1 MNDIRIPW
9 FLERTLAMKSR
20 ARFGNMVWGFLVM
33 VFLLSSCS
41 STPPVAYYTL
51 NTLPEMQREIP
62 TAIMDDTIAI
72 GVGPVEFPKFLHRP
86 QIVTRKSQ
94 NQIEVSEFHRWAG
107 SFPGDFSRVLAKNI
121 SILLPTNRVAVY
133 PWGEHFSPT
142 YRIKLE
148 VEQFDG
154 QLGERVVLD
163 VTWMV
168 TDQEGTN
175 KLLVRKSLME
185 EPVADK
191 TYEALVV
198 AESNALATL
207 SRTIVEEIRR
217 LGTP

>member
-1 MNDIRIPW
+1 
-9 FLERTLAMKSR
+9 MKNR
-20 ARFGNMVWGFLVM
+20 ARFGNMGWA
-33 VFLLSSCS
+33 FLLLVFFLAACS

-51 NTLPEMQREIP
+51 NTLPERQQEIP
-62 TAIMDDTIAI
+62 AAVMDDTIAI
-72 GVGPVEFPKFLHRP
+72 GVGPVEFPKFLDRP

-121 SILLPTNRVAVY
+121 AILLPTDRVAVY
-133 PWGEHFSPT
+133 PWGEQFSPT
-142 YRIKLE
+142 YQVKLE

-154 QLGERVVLD
+154 QLGEGVVLD

-175 KLLVRKSLME
+175 KLVVRKARIE
-185 EPVADK
+185 EAASDK
-191 TYEALVV
+191 TYEALVE
-198 AESNALATL
+198 AKSNGLATL
-207 SRTIVEEIRR
+207 SRTIVEEIRK

>member
-1 MNDIRIPW
+1 MRN
-9 FLERTLAMKSR
+9 R
-20 ARFGNMVWGFLVM
+20 ARFGNIGWA
-33 VFLLSSCS
+33 FLLTVFFIAACS
-41 STPPVAYYTL
+41 TTPPVAYYTL
-51 NTLPEMQREIP
+51 NTLPERQQEIP
-62 TAIMDDTIAI
+62 AAVMDDTLAI
-72 GVGPVEFPKFLHRP
+72 GVGPVEFPKFLDRP

-94 NQIEVSEFHRWAG
+94 NQIQVSEFHRWAG

-121 SILLPTNRVAVY
+121 SILLPTDRVAVY
-133 PWGEHFSPT
+133 PWGEQFSPT
-142 YRIKLE
+142 YRIKLD

-154 QLGERVVLD
+154 QVGERVVLE

-175 KLLVRKSLME
+175 KLLVRKSLIE
-185 EPVADK
+185 EPVSEK

-217 LGTP
+217 LGK

>member
-1 MNDIRIPW
+1 
-9 FLERTLAMKSR
+9 MKNR
-20 ARFGNMVWGFLVM
+20 ARFGNMGWA
-33 VFLLSSCS
+33 FLLLVFFFFFFS

-51 NTLPEMQREIP
+51 NTLPEMQQEIP
-62 TAIMDDTIAI
+62 AAVMDDTLAI
-72 GVGPVEFPKFLHRP
+72 GVGPVEFPKFLDRP

-94 NQIEVSEFHRWAG
+94 NQIQVSEFHRWAG

-121 SILLPTNRVAVY
+121 SILLPTDRVAVY
-133 PWGEHFSPT
+133 PWGEQFSPT
-142 YRIKLE
+142 YRIKLD

-154 QLGERVVLD
+154 QVGERVVLE

-175 KLLVRKSLME
+175 KLLVRKSLIE
-185 EPVADK
+185 EPVSEK

-217 LGTP
+217 LGK

>member
-1 MNDIRIPW
+1 
-9 FLERTLAMKSR
+9 MKNK
-20 ARFGNMVWGFLVM
+20 ARFVNMGWALLLT
-33 VFLLSSCS
+33 VFFVASCS
-41 STPPVAYYTL
+41 TTPPVAYYTL
-51 NTLPEMQREIP
+51 NTLPERQQEIP
-62 TAIMDDTIAI
+62 AAVMDDTLAI
-72 GVGPVEFPKFLHRP
+72 GVGPVEFPKFLDRP

-94 NQIEVSEFHRWAG
+94 NQIQVSEFHRWAG

-121 SILLPTNRVAVY
+121 SILLPTDRVAVY
-133 PWGEHFSPT
+133 PWGEQFSPT
-142 YRIKLE
+142 YRVKLD

-154 QLGERVVLD
+154 QVGERVVLE

-175 KLLVRKSLME
+175 KLLVRKSLIE
-185 EPVADK
+185 EPVSDE

-217 LGTP
+217 LGE

>member
-1 MNDIRIPW
+1 
-9 FLERTLAMKSR
+9 MKNR
-20 ARFGNMVWGFLVM
+20 ARFGNMGWA
-33 VFLLSSCS
+33 FLLLVFFLAACS

-51 NTLPEMQREIP
+51 NTLPEMQQEIP
-62 TAIMDDTIAI
+62 AAVMDDTLAI
-72 GVGPVEFPKFLHRP
+72 GVGPVEFPKFLDRP

-121 SILLPTNRVAVY
+121 SILLPTDRVAVY
-133 PWGEHFSPT
+133 PWGEQFSPT
-142 YRIKLE
+142 YRIKLD

-154 QLGERVVLD
+154 QVGERVVLE

-175 KLLVRKSLME
+175 QLMVRRSLIE
-185 EPVADK
+185 EPVSDE

-217 LGTP
+217 LGK

>member
-1 MNDIRIPW
+1 MGW
-9 FLERTLAMKSR
+9 AFLILVFFLA
-20 ARFGNMVWGFLVM
+20 A
-33 VFLLSSCS
+33 CS

-51 NTLPEMQREIP
+51 NTLPEMQQEIP
-62 TAIMDDTIAI
+62 AEVMDDTIAI
-72 GVGPVEFPKFLHRP
+72 GVGPVEFPKFLDRP

-121 SILLPTNRVAVY
+121 SILLPTDRVAVY
-133 PWGEHFSPT
+133 PWGEQFSPT

-154 QLGERVVLD
+154 QLGEPVVLD

-175 KLLVRKSLME
+175 KLVVRKSRIE
-185 EPVADK
+185 EAALDK
-191 TYEALVV
+191 TYEALVE
-198 AESNALATL
+198 AKSNSLATL
-207 SRTIVEEIRR
+207 GRTIVEEIRK
-217 LGTP
+217 LGK

>member
-1 MNDIRIPW
+1 
-9 FLERTLAMKSR
+9 MKNR
-20 ARFGNMVWGFLVM
+20 ARFGNIGWA
-33 VFLLSSCS
+33 FLLLVFFLTACS

-51 NTLPEMQREIP
+51 NTLPEMQQEIP
-62 TAIMDDTIAI
+62 AAVMDDTLAI
-72 GVGPVEFPKFLHRP
+72 GVGPVEFPKFLDRP

-121 SILLPTNRVAVY
+121 AILLPTDRVAVY
-133 PWGEHFSPT
+133 PWGEQFSPT
-142 YRIKLE
+142 YQVKLE

-154 QLGERVVLD
+154 QLGEGVVLD

-175 KLLVRKSLME
+175 KLVVRKSRIE
-185 EPVADK
+185 EAASDK
-191 TYEALVV
+191 TYEALVE
-198 AESNALATL
+198 AKSNGLATL
-207 SRTIVEEIRR
+207 SRTIVEEIRK

>member
-1 MNDIRIPW
+1 
-9 FLERTLAMKSR
+9 MKNR
-20 ARFGNMVWGFLVM
+20 ARFGNISWA
-33 VFLLSSCS
+33 FLLTVFFVAACS
-41 STPPVAYYTL
+41 TTSPVAYYTL
-51 NTLPEMQREIP
+51 NTLPEMQQEIP
-62 TAIMDDTIAI
+62 AAVMDDTLAI
-72 GVGPVEFPKFLHRP
+72 GVGPVEFPKFLDRP

-94 NQIEVSEFHRWAG
+94 NQIQVSEFHRWAG

-121 SILLPTNRVAVY
+121 SILLPTDRVAVY
-133 PWGEHFSPT
+133 PWGEQFSPT
-142 YRIKLE
+142 YRIKLD

-154 QLGERVVLD
+154 QVGERVVLE

-175 KLLVRKSLME
+175 KLLVRKSLIE
-185 EPVADK
+185 EPVSEK

-217 LGTP
+217 LGE